1 MARESDGN
9 TWDSHQSWG
18 SGHWEGA
25 CTTQEWGASNPWQR
39 SASPQQA
46 SQHEASHG
54 QPNPNGAGQ
63 MGMGARNEEEF
74 CAWLKGLLA
83 SSTWLKVLS
92 QHSTQ
97 KPALFGG
104 PPNPAGV
111 LPSISYRVVQW
122 TGLHEAT
129 ISLPNSFLPDDGI
142 VIQQVGRGRTK
153 GEAEQDAAF
162 HVLAGLLQKDPH
174 HVRLMDQNWHCSA
187 EDVRC
192 QAAARLTFHP
202 PRRAQGPMSGL
213 PMSAQRPATGGQQQP
228 HTRDAPWGPDPAI
241 EAEKQALI
249 TRIIQHHHELNIP
262 QDPDPSK
269 LHNAKAFIPDLDRL
283 FHRGMLRQWLQT
295 SVLFRV
301 NQVDGSKQW
310 SFTFASA
317 TDQIGAIIDNMDSE
331 VPHGG
336 SGAAS
341 SPIDANLT
349 MTPSPELPPQ
359 PELLPQPK
367 SPPTY
372 IHIGQPP
379 DPAYPQNLT
388 MPRPGFRGQ
397 GQASP
402 PTPLTQE
409 QPRQKQWPKQA
420 QPKPKCR
427 PDPPPIHLEND
438 LRLENHPK
446 PDLYDQDLPKQP
458 TPRKHSICQE
468 LGATPGAETSTSTRE
483 QMTNVPHFF
492 KHCQSDSVDVIDSV
506 HMCGGM
512 ENLPMG
518 MSDSGEDVD
527 KMAGTKGQQAW
538 HKNGK
543 MSESVPSIPNLEGSP
558 QKPGT
563 ASTAKQW
570 FFAGT
575 PKQCTTDHPSG
586 KACTAVVAGH
596 SPKAEFKH
604 QPKAKPPTLPP
615 TPQAAPKPWMAIGP
629 PRPVPQESDM
639 AAVGENGLVLL

>member
-1 MARESDGN
+1 MAGESDGN
-9 TWDSHQSWG
+9 TSWNSHQSWG
-18 SGHWEGA
+18 TGHWGGA
-25 CTTQEWGASNPWQR
+25 WATQEWGASNQWQR

-46 SQHEASHG
+46 SQHEASHW

-97 KPALFGG
+97 KPADFGG

-111 LPSISYRVVQW
+111 LTHTSYRVVQC

-142 VIQQVGRGRTK
+142 VIQQVGHGRTK
-153 GEAEQDAAF
+153 GEAQQDAAF

-174 HVRLMDQNWHCSA
+174 NVRLMDQDWRCSA

-202 PRRAQGPMSGL
+202 PHRANGPMSGL
-213 PMSAQRPATGGQQQP
+213 TMSAQCPATGGQQQP
-228 HTRDAPWGPDPAI
+228 HTRDAPGGPGPAI
-241 EAEKQALI
+241 EAERQALI
-249 TRIIQHHHELNIP
+249 TRIIQHHQRLNIP

-269 LHNAKAFIPDLDRL
+269 LHHCKAFIPDLDRL
-283 FHRGMLRQWLQT
+283 FHKGMLRQWLET
-295 SVLFRV
+295 SVQFQV
-301 NQVDGSKQW
+301 NQVDGSKRW

-317 TDQIGAIIDNMDSE
+317 TDQIGAKSDNME

-341 SPIDANLT
+341 SLIDANLT

-359 PELLPQPK
+359 PKLPPQPLTK
-367 SPPTY
+367 SPPTNM
-372 IHIGQPP
+372 HIGQSP
-379 DPAYPQNLT
+379 DLAYPQNLT
-388 MPRPGFRGQ
+388 MPRPRFRGR

-402 PTPLTQE
+402 PNPLTQE
-409 QPRQKQWPKQA
+409 QPRQQQWPKQA
-420 QPKPKCR
+420 PPKLKCW
-427 PDPPPIHLEND
+427 PDPPPIRPEND
-438 LRLENHPK
+438 LENHLKQDP
-446 PDLYDQDLPKQP
+446 YDQDLPKQP

-468 LGATPGAETSTSTRE
+468 LGDTPGAETSTSTRE
-483 QMTNVPHFF
+483 QMTNALHLL
-492 KHCQSDSVDVIDSV
+492 KQSVDVNDIDSV

-527 KMAGTKGQQAW
+527 KMAGTKRQQAS

-543 MSESVPSIPNLEGSP
+543 MSESVPSIPNLVNEGSTG
-558 QKPGT
+558 KPGP
-563 ASTAKQW
+563 ASIAKQW
-570 FFAGT
+570 FFVSP
-575 PKQCTTDHPSG
+575 PKQCTTDHLSG

-604 QPKAKPPTLPP
+604 QPKATPPTLLA
-615 TPQAAPKPWMAIGP
+615 TPEAQAGSMMAM
-629 PRPVPQESDM
+629 D
-639 AAVGENGLVLL
+639 